1 MVNVMDGISTDENES
16 RRVRAEKSS
25 NMAKVFKVKPKPLD
39 FVMPGLVVGTPGL
52 LIAPGATGK
61 SFWALQAGISIAS
74 GSKTFGINAERTGE
88 VVFLSAEDPKNIVE
102 GRLFEMGS
110 YLSTNERIRAE
121 KNFFLIDYCNKQ
133 IDIMNNKTCLEIIN
147 ICNGARLII
156 IDTMSRVHQLMEND
170 NGQMSKL
177 ISQVG
182 NIAKETKAAVLIC
195 HHTSKKA
202 HYEGHANEQQSAR
215 GASSL
220 VDNSR
225 YVGFLSKMTSVQ
237 SKKLSLW
244 KEGPHISEDEK
255 HRYVEAGVA
264 KQNYG
269 EPMSS
274 CWYQRQNGGVLL
286 PVILHEIKDGQ
297 NKSTNTN
304 IRYGKK
310 HVANNARTK
319 HKDEETDDDLD
330 F

>member
-1 MVNVMDGISTDENES
+1 MVNVMDEISTDENES

-25 NMAKVFKVKPKPLD
+25 NMAKVFTEKPKPLD
-39 FVMPGLVVGTPGL
+39 FVMPGLVVETPGL

-88 VVFLSAEDPKNIVE
+88 VVFLSAEDPINIVE
-102 GRLFEMGS
+102 SRLFEMGS
-110 YLSTNERIRAE
+110 FLSTDERIKAE
-121 KNFFLIDYCNKQ
+121 QNFFLIDYCNKQ
-133 IDIMNNKTCLEIIN
+133 INIMNDKTCLEIIN

-182 NIAKETKAAVLIC
+182 NIAKETKAAILIC

-202 HYEGHANEQQSAR
+202 YYEGHANEQQSAR

-255 HRYVEAGVA
+255 HRYVEFGVA

-274 CWYQRQNGGVLL
+274 FWYQRQNGGVLL

-297 NKSTNTN
+297 NKSTNTK